1 MKVCILG
8 DGLVSLTLAKALVG
22 LGIYVDIIS
31 IKKNQKFDKERTLG
45 ISKSNIEFFNKNIF
59 NIEKIL
65 WNINKIE
72 ILSENNKNEK
82 ILDFKNNNKRL
93 FALLKN
99 YQLFNLLT
107 KKLNK
112 NKYINFKKKL
122 NNKDYSLIIN
132 CDQNNKISKKFFFN
146 KLKKDYDSHAYITI
160 IEHKKI
166 KNNYTAYQTFTKNG
180 PIAFLPVSEKQTSI
194 VYSVKNKNGIDLKEC
209 IRKFNPKYEII
220 KIKNFSK
227 FQLKSSN
234 LRKYY
239 HSNILAFGD
248 LLHRLH
254 PLAGQGFN
262 MCIRDIKELVLLIKI
277 RINNGLDLNN
287 SVSEDFEKNTRHKNY
302 IFASSID
309 FIYEAFNFESKVNT
323 NILSKTLQIMNK
335 KKDLNKFFT
344 KFADQGIII

>member
-8 DGLVSLTLAKALVG
+8 NGLVSLSLAKALVS

-31 IKKNQKFDKERTLG
+31 IKKITNPDKERTLG
-45 ISKSNIEFFNKNIF
+45 LSKSNIDFFNKNIL

-82 ILDFKNNNKRL
+82 ILDFESNNKRL

-99 YQLFNLLT
+99 YQLFNLLAN
-107 KKLNK
+107 KLNK
-112 NKYINFKKKL
+112 NKYISFKKKFEY
-122 NNKDYSLIIN
+122 KDYNLIIN
-132 CDQNNKISKKFFFN
+132 CDQNNKISKKFFFK
-146 KLKKDYDSHAYITI
+146 KLKKDYDSFAYITI

-166 KNNYTAYQTFTKNG
+166 KTNYTAYQTFTKNG
-180 PIAFLPVSEKQTSI
+180 PIAFLPVSERQTSV
-194 VYSVKNKNGIDLKEC
+194 VYSVKNKSKVDLKEC
-209 IRKFNPKYEII
+209 IEKFNPKYKII
-220 KIKNFSK
+220 RIKDFSK
-227 FQLKSSN
+227 FELKSLN

-248 LLHRLH
+248 LLHKLH

-262 MCIRDIKELVLLIKI
+262 MSIRDIRELISLVKL
-277 RINNGLDLNN
+277 RIDNGLDLNN
-287 SVSEDFEKNTRHKNY
+287 SICEDFEKNTKHKNY
-302 IFASSID
+302 IFANSID
-309 FIYEAFNFESKVNT
+309 FIYEAFNFESKLNT
-323 NILSKTLQIMNK
+323 NILSRTLQMINK
-335 KKDLNKFFT
+335 KKKFNKLIT